1 MLITPTVDP
10 VAKIKVVGVGGAGG
24 NTINKL
30 VTEFGISGVD
40 LLAFNTD
47 AQVLKSSQAHVT
59 LQLGSELTRGLGAGG
74 DHLLG
79 AQAAE
84 ESLDEIHEHL
94 AGSDMVFITA
104 GMGGGTGT
112 GAAPVVAG
120 VAKNLGALTIAVV
133 TKPFNFE
140 GKKRMQVAEEG
151 IEALRDKVDTLI
163 VVPNQRLLDLIDEP
177 ISFLDAMKKVDSV
190 LAEGVKSIATLVTQ
204 AGFINVDFA
213 DVKTIM
219 TNAGTA
225 LMGLGRAKGENRA
238 EEAARIATNN
248 PLLDLSI
255 EGATGVLFSITGGS
269 DLSMREINTAAEMI
283 ENAVDP
289 NANIIFGASIDESM
303 NDEVSITIIA
313 TGFDSSKQVMTNKA
327 RMQKQVDTKLTG
339 NVGSTQ
345 SNSNDFVDRF
355 TVTDDTPQAKQ
366 ATSTITQEDD
376 EELEVPAFLRRKN

>member
-47 AQVLKSSQAHVT
+47 AQVLKASQAHVT

-255 EGATGVLFSITGGS
+255 EGATGVLFSITGGA
-269 DLSMREINTAAEMI
+269 DLSMKEINTAAEMI

-313 TGFDSSKQVMTNKA
+313 TGFDSSKQVLTNKA

-339 NVGSTQ
+339 NVNPAQTT
-345 SNSNDFVDRF
+345 SNDFVDRF
-355 TVTDDTPQAKQ
+355 TVTDDTPA
-366 ATSTITQEDD
+366 ASTASTSLQDD
-376 EELEVPAFLRRKN
+376 EDELEVPAFLRRKN

>member
-47 AQVLKSSQAHVT
+47 AQVLKASQAHVT

-120 VAKNLGALTIAVV
+120 VAKNLGA
-133 TKPFNFE
+133 
-140 GKKRMQVAEEG
+140 
-151 IEALRDKVDTLI
+151 
-163 VVPNQRLLDLIDEP
+163 
-177 ISFLDAMKKVDSV
+177 
-190 LAEGVKSIATLVTQ
+190 
-204 AGFINVDFA
+204 
-213 DVKTIM
+213 
-219 TNAGTA
+219 
-225 LMGLGRAKGENRA
+225 
-238 EEAARIATNN
+238 
-248 PLLDLSI
+248 
-255 EGATGVLFSITGGS
+255 
-269 DLSMREINTAAEMI
+269 
-283 ENAVDP
+283 
-289 NANIIFGASIDESM
+289 
-303 NDEVSITIIA
+303 
-313 TGFDSSKQVMTNKA
+313 
-327 RMQKQVDTKLTG
+327 
-339 NVGSTQ
+339 
-345 SNSNDFVDRF
+345 
-355 TVTDDTPQAKQ
+355 
-366 ATSTITQEDD
+366 
-376 EELEVPAFLRRKN
+376 